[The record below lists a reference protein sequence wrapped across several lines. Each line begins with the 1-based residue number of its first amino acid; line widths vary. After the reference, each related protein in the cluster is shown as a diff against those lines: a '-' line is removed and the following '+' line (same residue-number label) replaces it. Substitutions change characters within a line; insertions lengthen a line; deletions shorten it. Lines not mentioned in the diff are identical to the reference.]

1 MSQIIADN
9 ALVIL
14 DGLGL
19 LSSEYSFM
27 DYVRGHYPDTANHK
41 DQTYDIKLPIT
52 ESRKIMKYDELIPD
66 EKDLKINSGDNEDLN
81 TQKDE
86 DRKNGI
92 PTVTISNKSILS
104 DICGKSDQEVIV
116 SIPMGGQILG
126 ILVNKNE
133 KETLDPD
140 EKILEIFSNLG
151 KNVPKNQ
158 ELVFLSVLRA
168 IDGLKN
174 TNYQEGRL
182 RIISLRVQC
191 LLIVSHSRLSTE
203 LIHPYL
209 KIGSVV
215 LKDLISI
222 SDISSESYAE
232 LESLHKKSFL
242 STVSIIAKCT
252 LGLTEYYMKEKGPL
266 LNGIIHELGLSK
278 TGKQIDRKY
287 LYFDVI
293 YKYT

>member
-14 DGLGL
+14 EGLGL

-27 DYVRGHYPDTANHK
+27 DYVRGHYPDTANYK

-52 ESRKIMKYDELIPD
+52 ESSKIMKYNELIQD
-66 EKDLKINSGDNEDLN
+66 DKNLEANSGDNEEIN
-81 TQKDE
+81 AQKDE
-86 DRKNGI
+86 NIKNGI
-92 PTVTISNKSILS
+92 PMVTMPNKSILS
-104 DICGKSDQEVIV
+104 DISGKSDQEVIV
-116 SIPMGGQILG
+116 SIPMSGKILG

-140 EKILEIFSNLG
+140 EKILKIFSNLG

-209 KIGSVV
+209 KIGSVI

>member
-1 MSQIIADN
+1 MTGVQTC
-9 ALVIL
+9 ALPI
-14 DGLGL
+14 
-19 LSSEYSFM
+19 S
-27 DYVRGHYPDTANHK
+27 
-41 DQTYDIKLPIT
+41 IT

-278 TGKQIDRKY
+278 TGKQIDGKRLVFLSDIQVY
-287 LYFDVI
+287 L
-293 YKYT
+293 K

>member
-278 TGKQIDRKY
+278 TGKQIDGK
-287 LYFDVI
+287 D
-293 YKYT
+293 

>member
-19 LSSEYSFM
+19 LSSEYGFM

-41 DQTYDIKLPIT
+41 DQTYDIKLPVT
-52 ESRKIMKYDELIPD
+52 ESRKISKNNELNKD
-66 EKDLKINSGDNEDLN
+66 EKDSNVHRTDNESVN
-81 TQKDE
+81 VQKDE
-86 DRKNGI
+86 NTENGI
-92 PTVTISNKSILS
+92 SNVMIPNKPILS
-104 DICGKSDQEVIV
+104 DISVKSSHEVIV
-116 SIPMGGQILG
+116 SIPMGGSILG

-133 KETLDPD
+133 KSTLDPD

-203 LIHPYL
+203 LVHPYL
-209 KIGSVV
+209 KVGSVV
-215 LKDLISI
+215 LKDLISL
-222 SDISSESYAE
+222 SDISSESHAE
-232 LESLHKKSFL
+232 LELLHKNSFL
-242 STVSIIAKCT
+242 STVSIVTKCT

-266 LNGIIHELGLSK
+266 LDGIIQELGLSK
-278 TGKQIDRKY
+278 TGKLIDRK
-287 LYFDVI
+287 F
-293 YKYT
+293 

>member
-14 DGLGL
+14 EGLGL

-27 DYVRGHYPDTANHK
+27 DYVRGHYPDTANYK

-116 SIPMGGQILG
+116 SIPIGGQILG

-191 LLIVSHSRLSTE
+191 LLIVSHSRLYTE

-278 TGKQIDRKY
+278 TGKQIDGK
-287 LYFDVI
+287 D
-293 YKYT
+293 

>member
-14 DGLGL
+14 EGLGL

-203 LIHPYL
+203 LIHPYW

-232 LESLHKKSFL
+232 LESLHKKSYL

-278 TGKQIDRKY
+278 TGKQIDGK
-287 LYFDVI
+287 D
-293 YKYT
+293 

>member
-14 DGLGL
+14 EGLGL

-27 DYVRGHYPDTANHK
+27 DYVRGHYPDTANYK

-52 ESRKIMKYDELIPD
+52 ESSKTMKYNELIQD
-66 EKDLKINSGDNEDLN
+66 DKNLEANSGDNEEIN
-81 TQKDE
+81 AQKDE
-86 DRKNGI
+86 NIKNGI
-92 PTVTISNKSILS
+92 PMVTMPNKSILS
-104 DICGKSDQEVIV
+104 DISGKSDREVIV
-116 SIPMGGQILG
+116 SIPMSGKILG

-140 EKILEIFSNLG
+140 EKILKIFSNLG

-209 KIGSVV
+209 KIGSVI